1 MSDGDWA
8 FPDALQPGADDV
20 RFDLDDALNAVV
32 MLRAEVPDD
41 AFTASGLG
49 TERIG
54 NGVVIDDDGLVVT
67 IGYLIAEANSIWLT
81 TNSGRTVAAY
91 VLAYDH
97 ITGFGLV
104 RAVEP
109 LDATV
114 LQRGSADSC
123 RRGDQVFVI
132 SQGGRPHA
140 LKASLI
146 DKREFAGYWE
156 YLLDEALFTTPAH
169 PQWGGAALVGAGGDL
184 LGVGSLLVQEA
195 IDGEQVQGNMLVPI
209 DLLNDTMDDL
219 LTAGRS
225 PMRPRPWIGMF
236 TVEADGRLV
245 VSGTSRRGPAR
256 KAGMQTGD
264 VILEVGGERVST
276 LARMLSAIWKLGPPG
291 VTVPLTIARSGQVRD
306 CKIESA
312 DRNDFLKK
320 PVLH

>member
-1 MSDGDWA
+1 MSDDDWA
-8 FPDALQPGADDV
+8 FPHSLQPGADDV

-114 LQRGSADSC
+114 LQRGTADSC
-123 RRGDQVFVI
+123 QPGDEVYVI

-169 PQWGGAALVGAGGDL
+169 PQWGGAALVGAGGEL

-195 IDGEQVQGNMLVPI
+195 IGGEQVQGNMLVPI
-209 DLLNDTMDDL
+209 DLLNDTIDEL
-219 LTAGRS
+219 LATARS
-225 PMRPRPWIGMF
+225 PMQPRPWIGMF

-245 VSGTSRRGPAR
+245 VSGTSRRGPAA
-256 KAGMQTGD
+256 KAGMQSGD
-264 VILEVGGERVST
+264 VILEVDGERVST
-276 LARMLSAIWKLGPPG
+276 LARMLSAIWKLGRPG
-291 VTVPLTIARSGQVRD
+291 VTVPLTIARSGQVRH